1 MGQCSSRVEPL
12 TESEQVYD
20 LPHSKPPKSSP
31 DTAEKHHPRQPDEKP
46 VDDGEGNVLPTSPP
60 KEEKK
65 RNQKKVGHFFKWLSS
80 RLRKKITK
88 SKSSGQVEMK
98 DQGTETETS
107 GRTDDQKPLQPIS
120 RSVEVTDLEEPHTS
134 VLQVPPAA
142 EPLVQKDLQTQV
154 HDAPVSVRAGEVSPL
169 MIEFDSNEVDMRPE
183 DNICCRYA
191 IGSKLGQGGFGAVYK
206 ATRLEDR
213 LKVAVKFV
221 KKTKNTE
228 YISIPDHPKPLPKEV
243 ALTILANKGPVMD
256 IIRLLDW
263 QDQQNFYVIVVQR
276 FSHCM
281 DVFRFVQRNGGS
293 IDEKLARLI
302 MFGATQAASA
312 CCRRGV
318 YHGDIKLENLLIN
331 LEYIEVKLIDF
342 GCGSLLTESAYTKF
356 SGTAM
361 YCPPEYILKGEFHGK
376 PATVWSLGILLFRM
390 LCGHFPDSFDFYRTN
405 MNTWSKP
412 GLTEVCCHLICS
424 LLQQKPERRLDLD
437 RIVHHEWF

>member
-1 MGQCSSRVEPL
+1 MGQSSSRVQPF
-12 TESEQVYD
+12 TVSEQVYD

-31 DTAEKHHPRQPDEKP
+31 NTAAKHHPHRPDEKP
-46 VDDGEGNVLPTSPP
+46 VGEGIVLPTSPL
-60 KEEKK
+60 KEEEK
-65 RNQKKVGHFFKWLSS
+65 RNEKNVGHIFKWLSS

-88 SKSSGQVEMK
+88 SKSSGQGKMK
-98 DQGTETETS
+98 DHGTETETP

-120 RSVEVTDLEEPHTS
+120 RSVEVIDLEEPHTS
-134 VLQVPPAA
+134 VQVPPAA
-142 EPLVQKDLQTQV
+142 EPLVQEDLQAQV

-169 MIEFDSNEVDMRPE
+169 EMDSNELDMRPE
-183 DNICCRYA
+183 DDICCRYA

-221 KKTKNTE
+221 KKTKHTE

-243 ALTILANKGPVMD
+243 ALTILANENPVMA

-263 QDQQNFYVIVVQR
+263 QDQHNFFVIVVQR

-293 IDEKLARLI
+293 IDEKLARLV
-302 MFGATQAASA
+302 MWGATLAASA

-331 LEYIEVKLIDF
+331 LEKLEVKLIDF
-342 GCGSLLTESAYTKF
+342 GCGSLLTDSAYTSF
-356 SGTAM
+356 SGTVM

-405 MNTWSKP
+405 LNTWSKP

-424 LLQQKPERRLDLD
+424 LLQQKPEHRLDLD
-437 RIVHHEWF
+437 RIAHHDWF

>member
-1 MGQCSSRVEPL
+1 MGQSTSRVQPF

-31 DTAEKHHPRQPDEKP
+31 DTAEKHHPHRPDEKT
-46 VDDGEGNVLPTSPP
+46 VDEGEGTVLPTSPL

-65 RNQKKVGHFFKWLSS
+65 SNKKKVGHFFKWFSS

-88 SKSSGQVEMK
+88 SKSSGQDEMK
-98 DQGTETETS
+98 DQ
-107 GRTDDQKPLQPIS
+107 DQKPQQPIC

-169 MIEFDSNEVDMRPE
+169 MIELDSNEVDTRPE
-183 DNICCRYA
+183 
-191 IGSKLGQGGFGAVYK
+191 G
-206 ATRLEDR
+206 
-213 LKVAVKFV
+213 LKFMPWLCFLNNLWHPTHIVFCYVHQVAMKFV
-221 KKTKNTE
+221 KKTKHTE

-281 DVFRFVQRNGGS
+281 DVLRFVQRNGGS

-302 MFGATQAASA
+302 MFGATLAASA

-331 LEYIEVKLIDF
+331 LENLQIKLIDF
-342 GCGSLLTESAYTKF
+342 GCGSVLTESAYTSF
-356 SGTAM
+356 SGTVM

-390 LCGHFPDSFDFYRTN
+390 LCGHFPDSYDFYRTN
-405 MNTWSKP
+405 LNTWSKP
-412 GLTEVCCHLICS
+412 GLTEGEFFFTSTTLP
-424 LLQQKPERRLDLD
+424 QKLYWR
-437 RIVHHEWF
+437 WTYG

>member
-1 MGQCSSRVEPL
+1 
-12 TESEQVYD
+12 
-20 LPHSKPPKSSP
+20 
-31 DTAEKHHPRQPDEKP
+31 
-46 VDDGEGNVLPTSPP
+46 
-60 KEEKK
+60 
-65 RNQKKVGHFFKWLSS
+65 
-80 RLRKKITK
+80 
-88 SKSSGQVEMK
+88 MK
-98 DQGTETETS
+98 DQDTETETS
-107 GRTDDQKPLQPIS
+107 GRTDDQKPQQPIC

-169 MIEFDSNEVDMRPE
+169 MIELDSNEVDTRPE

-191 IGSKLGQGGFGAVYK
+191 IGSKLGQDGFGAVYK

-221 KKTKNTE
+221 KKTKHTE

-243 ALTILANKGPVMD
+243 ALTILANKDPVMD

-302 MFGATQAASA
+302 MFGATLAASA

-331 LEYIEVKLIDF
+331 LENLQIKLIDF
-342 GCGSLLTESAYTKF
+342 GCGSVLKESAYTRF
-356 SGTAM
+356 SGTVM
-361 YCPPEYILKGEFHGK
+361 YRPPEYILKGEFHGK

-405 MNTWSKP
+405 LNTWSKP
-412 GLTEVCCHLICS
+412 GLTEECCHLICS
-424 LLQQKPERRLDLD
+424 LLQQKPERRIDLY
-437 RIVHHEWF
+437 RIVYHDWF

>member
-1 MGQCSSRVEPL
+1 MGQSTSRVQPF

-31 DTAEKHHPRQPDEKP
+31 DMTEKHHPHRPDEKP
-46 VDDGEGNVLPTSPP
+46 VDDGEGTVLPTSPL

-65 RNQKKVGHFFKWLSS
+65 SNKKKVGHFFKWFSS

-88 SKSSGQVEMK
+88 SKSSGQGEMK
-98 DQGTETETS
+98 DQ
-107 GRTDDQKPLQPIS
+107 DQKPQQPIC

-169 MIEFDSNEVDMRPE
+169 MIELDSNEVDTRPE

-213 LKVAVKFV
+213 LKVHQVAVKFV
-221 KKTKNTE
+221 KKTKHTE

-243 ALTILANKGPVMD
+243 ALTILANKDPVMD

-302 MFGATQAASA
+302 MFGATLAASA

-331 LEYIEVKLIDF
+331 LENLQIKLIDF
-342 GCGSLLTESAYTKF
+342 GCGSVLTESAYTRF
-356 SGTAM
+356 SGTVM
-361 YCPPEYILKGEFHGK
+361 YRPPEYILKGEFHGK

-390 LCGHFPDSFDFYRTN
+390 LCGHFPDSFDFYRIN
-405 MNTWSKP
+405 LNTWSKP
-412 GLTEVCCHLICS
+412 GLTEGEFLFTSTI
-424 LLQQKPERRLDLD
+424 LQQNFIGDGHMDNPADFT
-437 RIVHHEWF
+437 V

>member
-46 VDDGEGNVLPTSPP
+46 VDEGEGNVLPTSPP
-60 KEEKK
+60 KEENK

-80 RLRKKITK
+80 RLRKKIPK

-98 DQGTETETS
+98 DQ
-107 GRTDDQKPLQPIS
+107 DQKPLQPIS

-134 VLQVPPAA
+134 VLQVPPTA

-213 LKVAVKFV
+213 LK
-221 KKTKNTE
+221 
-228 YISIPDHPKPLPKEV
+228 PDHPKPLPKEV

-424 LLQQKPERRLDLD
+424 LLQQKPECRLDLD